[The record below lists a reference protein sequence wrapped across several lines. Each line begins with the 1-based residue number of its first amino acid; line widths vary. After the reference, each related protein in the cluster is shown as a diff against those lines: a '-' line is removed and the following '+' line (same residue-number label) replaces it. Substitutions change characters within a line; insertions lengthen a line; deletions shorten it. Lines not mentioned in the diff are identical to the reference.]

1 MLGKAPPQAIRRI
14 FFTKKINFLFLFKRL
29 IYIFALLANDVV
41 KKSSIKDVAKLA
53 GVSIASVSYVLNNTP
68 NKSIKEETV
77 ARILEAAKELN
88 YTPNKIARSLKTQKS
103 YTIGLIVADIANP
116 YFSQLARFIEDEAEK
131 QGYTLIIGSSDESDA
146 KFARLLTLFRDR
158 MVDGLIIAPVEGDKT
173 AVELAALK
181 NIPFVLIDR
190 TVPGFDAPAVLI
202 NNREISRKTA
212 QYLID
217 SGKKNIALVSY
228 NTGITSLSERMEGY
242 IDALNAN
249 GIVVNRSFIL
259 SIDEKR
265 MDDDMDERLTS
276 LFASA
281 DKPDALFFITNKLSV
296 SGLRWLIENN
306 IKVPADVAVVAFDQT
321 DAYKLFPVPVT
332 FIKQPLPAI
341 ASAVMGLLLERID
354 DTDAPTK
361 VRELEARLKIKASS
375 M

>member
-1 MLGKAPPQAIRRI
+1 LLGKAPPQAIRRI

>member
-1 MLGKAPPQAIRRI
+1 ML
-14 FFTKKINFLFLFKRL
+14 
-29 IYIFALLANDVV
+29 LLANDIV

-68 NKSIKEETV
+68 NKSIKEETI
-77 ARILEAAKELN
+77 ARILDAAKELN

-146 KFARLLTLFRDR
+146 KFAKLLTLFRDR

-242 IDALNAN
+242 LDALKENRF
-249 GIVVNRSFIL
+249 VVNRSFIL
-259 SIDEKR
+259 YIDEKR
-265 MDDDMDERLTS
+265 IDDDMDERLTS

>member
-1 MLGKAPPQAIRRI
+1 ML
-14 FFTKKINFLFLFKRL
+14 
-29 IYIFALLANDVV
+29 LLANDIV

-68 NKSIKEETV
+68 NKSIKEQTI

-103 YTIGLIVADIANP
+103 YTIGLIMADIANP

-190 TVPGFDAPAVLI
+190 TVSGFDAPAVLI

-228 NTGITSLSERMEGY
+228 NTGITSLSERREGY
-242 IDALNAN
+242 IDALKAN
-249 GIVVNRSFIL
+249 GIVVNSSFIL
-259 SIDEKR
+259 CIDEKR
-265 MDDDMDERLTS
+265 LDDDMDERLTS

-306 IKVPADVAVVAFDQT
+306 IKVPADVAVIAFDQT

-341 ASAVMGLLLERID
+341 ASAAMELLLERID

>member
-1 MLGKAPPQAIRRI
+1 M
-14 FFTKKINFLFLFKRL
+14 
-29 IYIFALLANDVV
+29 LANDVV

-68 NKSIKEETV
+68 NKSIKEETI
-77 ARILEAAKELN
+77 ARILDAAKELN

-173 AVELAALK
+173 AVELAELK
-181 NIPFVLIDR
+181 EVPFVLIDR
-190 TVPGFDAPAVLI
+190 TVPGFNASAVLI
-202 NNREISRKTA
+202 NNREISRKTT
-212 QYLID
+212 QYLLD

-228 NTGITSLSERMEGY
+228 NTGITSLFERREGY
-242 IDALNAN
+242 IYAVKEN
-249 GIVVNRSFIL
+249 GIKVSKSFVV

-265 MDDDMDERLTS
+265 IDDDMDEKLTS
-276 LFASA
+276 LFASP
-281 DKPDALFFITNKLSV
+281 DKPDALFFVTNKLSV

-306 IKVPADVAVVAFDQT
+306 IKVPVDVAVVAFDQT

-341 ASAVMGLLLERID
+341 ASAAMRLLLEQIND
-354 DTDAPTK
+354 NNVPTR
-361 VRELEARLKIKASS
+361 VLELEARLKIKASS

>member
-1 MLGKAPPQAIRRI
+1 ML
-14 FFTKKINFLFLFKRL
+14 
-29 IYIFALLANDVV
+29 LLANDIV

-68 NKSIKEETV
+68 NKSIKEQTV